1 MNYPASHLDYKDI
14 EHDTKALTNR
24 MRAFIMAQNP
34 SATVIGKR
42 ICVTLPLEMVSEECK
57 KAKKRK

>member
-1 MNYPASHLDYKDI
+1 MSTELATHLDYKDI

-42 ICVTLPLEMVSEECK
+42 ICVTLPLEWISEELK
-57 KAKKRK
+57 KGKR